1 MQTLI
6 ASVLNVFFAQLALS
20 DEYISEYQKV
30 LKARGYPTEHEEEHC
45 PVQETQ
51 LSSTVTQVDFLKI
64 LFYFSFHVHSYVRP
78 FP

>member
-30 LKARGYPTEHEEEHC
+30 LKARGYPTEHEEEHS

-51 LSSTVTQVDFLKI
+51 LSSTVTQVDFFKNII
-64 LFYFSFHVHSYVRP
+64 LFFFSCT
-78 FP
+78 